1 MFTWLDD
8 LTTLLVENV
17 FGIDVE
23 SGLGGSIHFFIYD
36 SIKII
41 ILLSLMVFAISY
53 IRSYFPPERT
63 KKILEKFPGVTGN
76 IMASL
81 LGIVTPFCSC
91 SSVPI
96 FIGFVEAGIP
106 LGVTFS
112 FLITS
117 PIVNE
122 AAFAILLAA
131 FGWKIALAYVITG
144 VLVGIVGGIVIGA
157 FHMGNSVEDYVYKLQ
172 SQDIEINK
180 QTQRERLLFARD
192 NVRDIVKRI
201 WLFLLIG
208 IGLGAIIHGWA
219 PAELLTKY
227 AGPDNPFAVLV
238 AVVSGVPLY
247 SNALGTIPIAEA
259 LIAKGVGIGTALSFM
274 MATTAISMPE
284 MILLRKVI
292 KTRLIAL
299 FLTVTAVGIVFVGYM
314 FNYLAPWLMGTA
326 SFSMAYFQVITVAVL
341 FMLIV
346 AFIAFRLEKRVKRV

>member
-1 MFTWLDD
+1 MFTWLDE
-8 LTTLLVENV
+8 LTTILVENI
-17 FGIDVE
+17 FGIEVK
-23 SGLGGSIHFFIYD
+23 SALGGSIHFFIYD

-144 VLVGIVGGIVIGA
+144 VVVGIVGGIVIGA
-157 FHMGNSVEDYVYKLQ
+157 FHMESSVEDYIYKLQ
-172 SQDIEINK
+172 TQDIELGH
-180 QTQRERLLFARD
+180 QSQRERLVFARD

-284 MILLRKVI
+284 MILLRKAI
-292 KTRLIAL
+292 KTRLIAM
-299 FLTVTAVGIVFVGYM
+299 FLTVTAVGIVFVGYL
-314 FNYLAPWLMGTA
+314 FNYLAPWLMGSA
-326 SFSMAYFQVITVAVL
+326 AFSMAYFQIITVAVAI
-341 FMLIV
+341 MLALAFV
-346 AFIAFRLEKRVKRV
+346 AYRFEKKERRV